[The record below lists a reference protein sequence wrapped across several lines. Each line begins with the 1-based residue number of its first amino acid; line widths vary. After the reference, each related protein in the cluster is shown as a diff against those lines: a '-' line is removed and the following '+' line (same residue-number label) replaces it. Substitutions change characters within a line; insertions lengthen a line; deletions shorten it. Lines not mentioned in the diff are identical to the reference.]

1 MSLAK
6 RDRAEGLMLACKHIL
21 YLIFFFLLFMNLRFN
36 GQNILQ
42 NNLLFWVLDGRRFL
56 HKRKGGITHD
66 AHMFALRDCWN
77 RHDLM
82 VVFVLL

>member
-1 MSLAK
+1 MSLAE
-6 RDRAEGLMLACKHIL
+6 RDRAEAFMLACKHIL
-21 YLIFFFLLFMNLRFN
+21 YIIFFFFLLLFM
-36 GQNILQ
+36 G
-42 NNLLFWVLDGRRFL
+42 LDGRRFL
-56 HKRKGGITHD
+56 NQLKGGITHY